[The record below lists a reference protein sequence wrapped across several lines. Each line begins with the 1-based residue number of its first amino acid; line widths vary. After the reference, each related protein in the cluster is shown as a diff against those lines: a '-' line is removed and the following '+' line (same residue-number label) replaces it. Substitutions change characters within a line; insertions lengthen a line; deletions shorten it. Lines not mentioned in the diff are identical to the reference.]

1 MYEVIFSDVFQDFDL
16 GKRVPVR
23 MLKDSSTCEAAN
35 IMVNN
40 LRGAFDAFDR
50 GYLKQIQVVIRDGEQ
65 EDARVLETYTFH
77 LGASDDGQ
85 FVRALLKDKA
95 QEFRLDAGFKMDQ
108 ATRTDGMAMLRK
120 ATRVFVR

>member
-1 MYEVIFSDVFQDFDL
+1 
-16 GKRVPVR
+16 

-95 QEFRLDAGFKMDQ
+95 QDFRLNTGFKMDQ